1 MALMHGLSR
10 LASTLAWA
18 AAFFLSAGLPCLATA
33 KAVGPPIGPDVEDYS
48 PPFSG
53 STDMKS
59 WRKAYY
65 SGDRITAERLA
76 RRMMA
81 SSDTLKPSRI
91 FERVEALFA
100 LGLTQ
105 DEIGRHTQAE
115 TTFRE
120 GLALLKPLVGTASDD
135 LATSP
140 RIAKAR
146 NWARYFEIHLQQN
159 LVRQGRIRESN
170 MLISIIPRSGV
181 GGEVVTSNA
190 EVAGVGGMFG
200 VATDLQTGTGAGAT
214 LTAAQ
219 RSARDELNA
228 RAADAAKGQDKA
240 AYRDALK
247 RLLDFDEPLYGPN
260 ALQIAYDLRRLAD
273 AEYDLGR
280 SEESLELA
288 QRAVA
293 IHERQSQ
300 PRTNEMIAALQSISN
315 AIEGKDDAQAAE
327 APLRRALELQGRSSN
342 PYLVLDL
349 AANLF
354 AQGRL
359 ADAEAQYRVALEG
372 RGLDS
377 TTERQVRIFLGYLE
391 IQQGNY
397 PEGVS
402 EYRAVCGDIAEL
414 SAQAARGSRASPG
427 SVSARNEAAECAIR
441 QAIALWRWS
450 ELGGGASPEDMPGS
464 LQAEAF
470 LAAQRAHPDP
480 SAEALAHAAA
490 RAVAA
495 RSGVGALVEQYD
507 AAIRERD
514 ASGNAPPENW
524 FDASYEARTEE
535 AQRLS
540 DLQNQR
546 IAELST
552 RLAAAAP
559 RFWELR
565 MPHPVDVAAL
575 QARTGAD
582 AALLHKDE
590 ALILF
595 MIPPDS
601 RYGLVFAVSKDRV
614 AWARLR
620 LSRKELQEKV
630 TRIRSAIDGQAY
642 GAQQSKSG
650 SGLGAL
656 PFDRTLAHELYE
668 QLFADPAIQSVLTGP
683 STWIIVPSGPLT
695 SLPPALLVT
704 GPPKGGR
711 EGDDDDEALRGTP
724 WLIRSKAIAIL
735 PSVAALRTIRQIL
748 PAERE
753 SAHDPLLA
761 LVDPDFGGPPAAGAK
776 PPQTRSFTAFFRNG
790 EPDVTALRAL
800 GRLPNTRAEGM
811 ALMKILGADA
821 AAVLWGK
828 SASKKNLLGLN
839 ASGALAR
846 VRVLEFAT
854 HGLAAGKDDGISE
867 PLLVLAAADRPEDW
881 ILKAS
886 DAAGLR
892 LNADWVVLSG
902 CNTASPDLGEV
913 DGLSGFA
920 RAFFFA
926 GASSLLVSHWRLDD
940 EIASSLVPRTLLL
953 HKSDTRISKAE
964 ALRQAMIAII
974 DNRDLSAAHPAY
986 WAPFTLVGETR

>member
-1 MALMHGLSR
+1 MALMHKLFR
-10 LASTLAWA
+10 LASALAWA
-18 AAFFLSAGLPCLATA
+18 AAFFVSVGIPDLMAA
-33 KAVGPPIGPDVEDYS
+33 KPVGPPVGPDVENYS

-53 STDMKS
+53 SKDTKA
-59 WRKAYY
+59 WKKAYY
-65 SGDRITAERLA
+65 GGDRANAELIA

-81 SSDTLKPSRI
+81 NTESLKPGKI
-91 FERVEALFA
+91 FERVEALFV
-100 LGLTQ
+100 LGLSL
-105 DEIGRHTQAE
+105 DEIRRHSEAE

-120 GLALLKPLVGTASDD
+120 GLALLKPLMGSASDD
-135 LATSP
+135 LASSP
-140 RIAKAR
+140 RTAQAR
-146 NWARYFEIHLQQN
+146 DWARYFEIHLQQN
-159 LVRQGRIRESN
+159 LGRQGRIRESN
-170 MLISIIPRSGV
+170 MLTSIIPRPGAGS
-181 GGEVVTSNA
+181 EVVTSNA

-200 VATDLQTGTGAGAT
+200 IATDLQTGTGAGVT

-219 RSARDELNA
+219 RSTRDELNA
-228 RAADAAKGQDKA
+228 RAADAANGQDKTV
-240 AYRDALK
+240 YRDALK
-247 RLLDFDEPLYGPN
+247 RLLDFDAPLYGPD

-280 SEESLELA
+280 NDESLGLA
-288 QRAVA
+288 QRAVS

-300 PRTNEMIAALQSISN
+300 QRTNEMIGALQSVSN
-315 AIEGKDDAQAAE
+315 AVEAKGDAQAAE
-327 APLRRALELQGRSSN
+327 APLRRAMELQGRSAN

-359 ADAEAQYRVALEG
+359 ADAEAQYRAALEG
-372 RGLDS
+372 RSLDS
-377 TTERQVRIFLGYLE
+377 TTERQVRVFLGYLG

-397 PEGVS
+397 TAGLN
-402 EYRAVCGDIAEL
+402 EYRSVCGDIAEL
-414 SAQAARGSRASPG
+414 AAQAARGSRASPG
-427 SVSARNEAAECAIR
+427 SVSARNESAECAIR
-441 QAIALWRWS
+441 QTIALWRWS
-450 ELGGGASPEDMPGS
+450 EVGGGTSPADLPGS
-464 LQAEAF
+464 LQTDAF
-470 LAAQRAHPDP
+470 VAAQRAHPDP

-524 FDASYEARTEE
+524 LDATYQPRTEE
-535 AQRLS
+535 AQRMS
-540 DLQNQR
+540 ERQNRQ

-552 RLAAAAP
+552 KLAAASP

-575 QARTGAD
+575 QAKTGAD
-582 AALLHKDE
+582 AVLLHEDE

-601 RYGLVFAVSKDRV
+601 RYGLVFAVSKDRT
-614 AWARLR
+614 AWARLP
-620 LSRKELQEKV
+620 LSRSELQEKV

-642 GAQQSKSG
+642 GAQKSTGG

-656 PFDRTLAHELYE
+656 PFDRALAHELYE
-668 QLFADPAIQSVLTGP
+668 QLFGDPAIQGVLAMP

-695 SLPPALLVT
+695 SLPPSLLVT
-704 GPPKGGR
+704 GPPVGGA
-711 EGDDDDEALRGTP
+711 EGDDDDQALRETP
-724 WLIRSKAIAIL
+724 WLVRSKAIAVL

-761 LVDPDFGGPPAAGAK
+761 LVDPDFGAPLAAGVK

-800 GRLPNTRAEGM
+800 GRLPNTRAEGL
-811 ALMKILGADA
+811 ALMKILGAHE
-821 AAVLWGK
+821 AAVLWGT
-828 SASKKNLLGLN
+828 SASKKNLLSLN
-839 ASGALAR
+839 ASGALAK

-886 DAAGLR
+886 DAAGLK

-902 CNTASPDLGEV
+902 CNTASPDLGET

-940 EIASSLVPRTLLL
+940 EIASSLVPKTILL
-953 HKSDTRISKAE
+953 HNSGARLSKAE
-964 ALRQAMIAII
+964 ALRRAMIAII
-974 DNRDLSAAHPAY
+974 DDRDLNAAHPAY